1 MEAEIF
7 KRPRYKPPTAPRS
20 AYLESVLRCV
30 PIKELTTIRRKKRL
44 QTAIESRR
52 EHRTNGDI
60 DDLQQPPKARPITN
74 KTVSP
79 LLPCFT
85 PDMFKTDEEIELERW
100 EPVFQEAFNRM
111 ASCRTIAQ
119 AVNLYNVASS
129 ALIAILNETINA
141 AEIALEDREN
151 APSCLVEEMERRLA
165 FTASLISSKYKNNT
179 DELLESIDRFF
190 DYTERLNDRGDLL
203 FSNDNAAA
211 FLGLGQVRLKEL
223 KDAGFLHPVKTTI
236 GEYYTRS
243 NLDDVARKIF
253 SGEIVL
259 KLRNP
264 PKKNDA
270 NAPKP
275 PRKPRLKKPKT
286 VDTKAVKRKRGRP
299 RKTEIKQ

>member
-7 KRPRYKPPTAPRS
+7 KRPRRKPPTPPRS
-20 AYLESVLRCV
+20 AYLESVLRGI

-85 PDMFKTDEEIELERW
+85 SDMFKTDEEIELERW
-100 EPVFQEAFNRM
+100 EPIFQEAFNRM

-119 AVNLYNVASS
+119 AVNLYNAASS

-141 AEIALEDREN
+141 AKIALEDREN

-179 DELLESIDRFF
+179 DELLETIDRFF

-203 FSNDNAAA
+203 FSKANAAE
-211 FLGLGQVRLKEL
+211 FLGMGYQRINEL
-223 KDAGFLHPVKTTI
+223 IDAEHLRPIKTAK
-236 GEYYTRS
+236 GEFYTRS

-270 NAPKP
+270 SAPKP
-275 PRKPRLKKPKT
+275 PRKPRQKKSKN